1 MRVLAIVS
9 AKVVIVGDKSHQKPN
24 KTTIKN
30 LNESELLS
38 DCRLKMSTFGTVDV
52 HDPGVLVEIEPARCD
67 FHSNNSLKCRIQ
79 ALTHHNVLSSVS
91 KALEATGG
99 GCGEIN
105 MTWAKQG
112 FGRGL

>member
-79 ALTHHNVLSSVS
+79 ASSALTHHNVLSSVS
-91 KALEATGG
+91 KALESLEAIQYPRFLW
-99 GCGEIN
+99 EV
-105 MTWAKQG
+105 AVEK
-112 FGRGL
+112 